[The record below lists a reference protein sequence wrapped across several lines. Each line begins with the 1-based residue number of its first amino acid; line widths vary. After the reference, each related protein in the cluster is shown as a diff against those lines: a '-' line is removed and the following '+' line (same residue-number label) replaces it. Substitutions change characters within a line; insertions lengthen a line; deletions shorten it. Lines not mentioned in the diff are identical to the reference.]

1 MPVRA
6 LLGRRVLIVEDD
18 YFWAD
23 ELRQGLQKAGAVVHG
38 PVASVEAAL
47 QILDSEVA
55 LDGAILD
62 LDLRGERAYVVADR
76 LIARDASFVFVTGYD
91 AGALPD
97 SYAAI
102 LRFEKPVAFDTVLR
116 ALSAMMPPA

>member
-47 QILDSEVA
+47 QILDSEAA

-76 LIARDASFVFVTGYD
+76 LIARGASFVFVTGYD

-97 SYAAI
+97 RYAAI
-102 LRFEKPVAFDTVLR
+102 PRFEKPVAFDTVLR
-116 ALSAMMPPA
+116 ALSGMMTPA